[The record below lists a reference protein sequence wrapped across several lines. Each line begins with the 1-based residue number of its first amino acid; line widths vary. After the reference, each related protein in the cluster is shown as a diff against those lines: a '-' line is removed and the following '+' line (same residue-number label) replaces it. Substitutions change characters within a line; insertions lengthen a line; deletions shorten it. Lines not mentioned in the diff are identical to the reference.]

1 VYVTDRATVMAIF
14 VAVGVSLERPV
25 ATVNS
30 LCGSGLLILIHDTQE
45 LFQTGF
51 QLSFVAVF
59 AILTAVRP
67 LGHLLYRPFQVDPFL
82 PMRLLRPWQRAWHK
96 TMLQTC
102 EVLSLSVVCWGATI
116 PILIFQEHH
125 ISLVAIF
132 TNLLVVPPATLVM
145 LLGVTGLLAGTV
157 SGSIAGYLYNTGW
170 LMTKF
175 ILLILHSAASIPWH
189 SVNVS
194 PSALLQPDRV
204 TALSEG
210 SDHVVHLRV
219 QGRDWLCNT
228 GTLSHWRSLTEPYL
242 QSQGVNHLDGLILYD
257 PPAHEAEV
265 LEQVNSEF
273 QGAKIVSATQW
284 RVDGERQLVQ
294 VEQGNYS
301 SDLGPNSA
309 PVEIISADQAGRNT
323 PQVAAILVHLDQFRI
338 LILPSVSETTIA
350 GLKCNHVDVVYCG
363 RLRGRRF
370 PRSLVIAKLSPSI
383 LVLSGTKPEI
393 IANPRDGFASP
404 KSIYLKQDGAV
415 TAALLNHELV
425 VQSYRGS
432 EFRLR
437 SLSR

>member
-1 VYVTDRATVMAIF
+1 
-14 VAVGVSLERPV
+14 
-25 ATVNS
+25 
-30 LCGSGLLILIHDTQE
+30 
-45 LFQTGF
+45 
-51 QLSFVAVF
+51 
-59 AILTAVRP
+59 
-67 LGHLLYRPFQVDPFL
+67 
-82 PMRLLRPWQRAWHK
+82 
-96 TMLQTC
+96 
-102 EVLSLSVVCWGATI
+102 
-116 PILIFQEHH
+116 
-125 ISLVAIF
+125 
-132 TNLLVVPPATLVM
+132 
-145 LLGVTGLLAGTV
+145 
-157 SGSIAGYLYNTGW
+157 
-170 LMTKF
+170 
-175 ILLILHSAASIPWH
+175 
-189 SVNVS
+189 
-194 PSALLQPDRV
+194 
-204 TALSEG
+204 
-210 SDHVVHLRV
+210 
-219 QGRDWLCNT
+219 
-228 GTLSHWRSLTEPYL
+228 
-242 QSQGVNHLDGLILYD
+242 
-257 PPAHEAEV
+257 
-265 LEQVNSEF
+265 VNSEF

-294 VEQGNYS
+294 VEQGNSS

-350 GLKCNHVDVVYCG
+350 GLKCDHVDVVYCG